1 MLKIEWKLN
10 GRKIRPNDIANQ
22 LERAML
28 SQVEEMV
35 RGKLRGVRDL
45 ETGVAPTIT
54 VVGRSLDNLSFEV
67 SGSPALIEE
76 VKRRL
81 Q

>member
-10 GRKIRPNDIANQ
+10 GRTIRPNDIANQ

-28 SQVEEMV
+28 SQIEEMV
-35 RGKLRGVRDL
+35 RGKLRGVRDP
-45 ETGVAPTIT
+45 ETGGAPTIT

>member
-28 SQVEEMV
+28 SQVEEVV
-35 RGKLRGVRDL
+35 RSKLRGVRDA
-45 ETGVAPTIT
+45 ETGAAPTVT

>member
-35 RGKLRGVRDL
+35 RGKLRDVHDP
-45 ETGVAPTIT
+45 ETGAAPTIM